1 MTEKNSRFGHNVR
14 KRRLVTLVN
23 AVTASFNAV
32 TTSFKAS
39 FNAVTASFKASFN
52 AVTRQMT
59 EMSQRKRKTA

>member
-23 AVTASFNAV
+23 AVTASFNDV

-39 FNAVTASFKASFN
+39 FKCCYGEF
-52 AVTRQMT
+52 
-59 EMSQRKRKTA
+59 